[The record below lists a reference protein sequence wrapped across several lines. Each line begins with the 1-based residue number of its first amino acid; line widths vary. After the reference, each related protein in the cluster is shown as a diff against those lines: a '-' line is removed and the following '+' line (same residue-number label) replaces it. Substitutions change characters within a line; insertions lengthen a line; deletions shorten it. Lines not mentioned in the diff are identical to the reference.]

1 MKKINLKKF
10 IPAICVLLA
19 IIVIIVI
26 IVCSSKNKKIEEN
39 PGDSGLNSGNVDN
52 SSASNVTNNG
62 NENPVTSEENNE
74 LNVPQ
79 VNTSSTNEYVDDSGS
94 KIEEE
99 TVESIQEKIKAKF
112 KTIPQSDLKLDNVDL
127 ESARFIFG
135 EGVMSIAKKDCFG
148 FSVYVLDGEYLVN
161 AGMYAMSTDTEVLY
175 RYDTDTL
182 TYIFVPMN

>member
-1 MKKINLKKF
+1 MKKINFKRF
-10 IPAICVLLA
+10 IPAICVLVV
-19 IIVIIVI
+19 IIAIIVI
-26 IVCSSKNKKIEEN
+26 IVCSSKNNNQEEN
-39 PGDSGLNSGNVDN
+39 PGNSGLNSGNVQDG
-52 SSASNVTNNG
+52 SASNAES
-62 NENPVTSEENNE
+62 NENSVAPAEDNG

-94 KIEEE
+94 KIEEG
-99 TVESIQEKIKAKF
+99 TVESIQENIKAKF

-135 EGVMSIAKKDCFG
+135 EGIMNIAKKDCFG
-148 FSVYVLDGEYLVN
+148 FSVYVLKGEYLVN